1 MECVPIW
8 GAFPFRGFLK
18 GNLRASLGIVAGI
31 APFLSPPRNMVR
43 GSEYVKEHIMN
54 ESQEREISTF
64 DFRKYGKL
72 TLTEKRLIGTI
83 YSFQKTK
90 QPQQQVG
97 NTIAGNPGEVKVEH
111 PIDATLDRISR
122 INVNE
127 GLLMGP
133 VIYLWD
139 AFVVLATIAAF
150 RFIGNYM
157 WSAVSWLQWFSLG
170 MLYGIYWGHD
180 WVRKWVNFHF
190 MLDGAPYRVLVDKC
204 RADEAE
210 RFVEA
215 VRTARATGFSSA
227 TPLQAEAPRDKQIKI
242 GMVIMSVGCVIALI
256 LACCS
261 GGCGQE
267 NSGTGARMSNGGS
280 SKYLKDVKTTTD
292 YPELEMKIYNK
303 AVRLMTSKVKTLGG
317 GSALVDNGVG
327 ALVRQL
333 QSSIREMST
342 AIPKDKLKMA
352 LESMYAELDDM
363 INQ

>member
-1 MECVPIW
+1 M
-8 GAFPFRGFLK
+8 
-18 GNLRASLGIVAGI
+18 
-31 APFLSPPRNMVR
+31 
-43 GSEYVKEHIMN
+43 KEMN
-54 ESQEREISTF
+54 STGERVMSTF

-72 TLTEKRLIGTI
+72 TLTEKRLLGTI

-139 AFVVLATIAAF
+139 VFVVLATIAVF

-190 MLDGAPYRVLVDKC
+190 MLDGAPYRVLVDKS

-227 TPLQAEAPRDKQIKI
+227 TPLQTEAPRDKQIKI
-242 GMVIMSVGCVIALI
+242 GMIIMSVACVIALV
-256 LACCS
+256 LACCI

-267 NSGTGARMSNGGS
+267 NSVTEARVSNGGS
-280 SKYLKDVKTTTD
+280 SKYLKDVKTITA

-303 AVRLMTSKVKTLGG
+303 AVWLMTSKAKSFGG
-317 GSALVDNGVG
+317 GSALIDETVNG
-327 ALVRQL
+327 LIREL
-333 QSSIREMST
+333 QSGVREMST
-342 AIPKDKLKMA
+342 TIPKDKLEMA
-352 LESMYAELDDM
+352 LENMYVELDDM